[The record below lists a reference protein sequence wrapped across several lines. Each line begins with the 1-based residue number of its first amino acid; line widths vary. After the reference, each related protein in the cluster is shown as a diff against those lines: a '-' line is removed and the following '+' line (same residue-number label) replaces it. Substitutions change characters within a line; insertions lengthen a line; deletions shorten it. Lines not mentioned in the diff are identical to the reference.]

1 MTQAGFELK
10 AMVLLQ
16 LLECEDYSHEPLGWA
31 LYGGFV
37 YFCVSTMPL
46 VVHWELEIAS
56 ELSSVVDKELTLAL
70 CLTLI
75 GLPTI
80 LFNSDTNPQS

>member
-10 AMVLLQ
+10 AIILLQ
-16 LLECEDYSHEPLGWA
+16 LLECEDGSHEPLGWA
-31 LYGGFV
+31 LYSGFV
-37 YFCVSTMPL
+37 HFCVSTIAL

-56 ELSSVVDKELTLAL
+56 ELSSVVDKELMLAL